1 MRRRTPTARTTVV
14 GRSAVNVRASTRAHG
29 VTRGYRSYGLSF
41 YPGGG
46 TDSTPR
52 LYDYALTNENTRL
65 PGRAPAARASAGGS
79 GMHRARSAEQRATRP
94 GDDPRHSNYI
104 LLSLRKSQRENNRPH
119 CALSLRAVRPRL
131 AAPRL
136 GPPLGPVVP
145 TPLPHRVGSA
155 SPRRRMT
162 QRSA

>member
-1 MRRRTPTARTTVV
+1 MQHVPTARLSV
-14 GRSAVNVRASTRAHG
+14 RRKRNRASTRAHG